1 MLSTSDPLRAKE
13 WMTARDA
20 LEIATAVLGRTN
32 IGALEPGRCA
42 DFFTLDLGDIAY
54 AGGLSDPVAAVVF
67 CAPTGARHTVV
78 GGRLIVDDGEIATLD
93 MAPVIREH
101 NRNAARLAALDG

>member
-1 MLSTSDPLRAKE
+1 M
-13 WMTARDA
+13 
-20 LEIATAVLGRTN
+20 
-32 IGALEPGRCA
+32 
-42 DFFTLDLGDIAY
+42 
-54 AGGLSDPVAAVVF
+54 VF